1 LSNPVAQL
9 WCPAILPGVKK
20 RILLLAGGQ
29 SGEHEVSLMS
39 ARGVLAALPA
49 DRFEVTPLVV
59 SRQGRWLSSA
69 ETGRAL
75 ELNGP
80 AAARLG
86 AAGSGRPD
94 TGRPD
99 TGRDTGR
106 PDSQRSDGG
115 GEGMLKQAAGV
126 QGYDLVFPLLHGPN
140 GEDGTVQGLLT
151 LAGVPFVGS
160 GVLGSAV
167 SMDKV
172 MTKQVLANAGIPQVD
187 YRLATRRQWREQPD
201 DVRDLAAELGLPL
214 FVKPANL
221 GSSVGISK
229 VRSEMELDAALDLA
243 FSLDRRVILEAMTPG
258 RPRELEV
265 GILGND
271 APIASPV
278 GELSFSADFYDY
290 ATKYTAGEAAMQI
303 PAELPAELAEQVRR
317 YALAAFTA
325 LDCAGLARIDF
336 FYVEGKNGAAGQLF
350 LNEVNT
356 MPGFTPTSMYPKL
369 WEAAGWSYS
378 ALVTRLVE
386 LGLEER

>member
-1 LSNPVAQL
+1 M
-9 WCPAILPGVKK
+9 KK

-59 SRQGRWLSSA
+59 SRQGRWLPPTETSRALEGSRP
-69 ETGRAL
+69 ETGRL
-75 ELNGP
+75 E
-80 AAARLG
+80 AARLE
-86 AAGSGRPD
+86 SGRAE
-94 TGRPD
+94 
-99 TGRDTGR
+99 
-106 PDSQRSDGG
+106 SG
-115 GEGMLKQAAGV
+115 GESMLKQAAGV

-151 LAGVPFVGS
+151 LAGIPFVGS
-160 GVLGSAV
+160 GVLGSAA

-172 MTKQVLANAGIPQVD
+172 MTKQVLASAGIPQVD
-187 YRLATRRQWREQPD
+187 YRLATRRQWRQTPD
-201 DVRDLAAELGLPL
+201 SVRDLAAELGLPL

-290 ATKYTAGEAAMQI
+290 ATKYTAGEAAMHI
-303 PAELPAELAEQVRR
+303 PAELPDGLAEQVRH
-317 YALAAFTA
+317 YALAAFAA

-336 FYVEGKNGAAGQLF
+336 FYVEGRSGAEGQLF

-369 WEAAGWSYS
+369 WEAAGWSYA

>member
-1 LSNPVAQL
+1 MVPTRSGICVQTRKRCTVAPL
-9 WCPAILPGVKK
+9 PSTTVRVCSDRRRRAARILPGVKK

-39 ARGVLAALPA
+39 ARGVLAALPT
-49 DRFEVTPLVV
+49 DKFEVTPLVV
-59 SRQGRWLSSA
+59 SRQGRWLPPA

-75 ELNGP
+75 EL
-80 AAARLG
+80 
-86 AAGSGRPD
+86 GRAD
-94 TGRPD
+94 TGR
-99 TGRDTGR
+99 
-106 PDSQRSDGG
+106 
-115 GEGMLKQAAGV
+115 GESSSEGLLRQAAGV
-126 QGYDLVFPLLHGPN
+126 GTYDLVFPLLHGPN

-160 GVLGSAV
+160 GVLGSAA

-172 MTKQVLANAGIPQVD
+172 MTKQVLASVGIPQVE
-187 YRLATRRQWREQPD
+187 YRLATRRQWSESPEA
-201 DVRDLAAELGLPL
+201 VRDLAAELGLPL
-214 FVKPANL
+214 FVKPANM
-221 GSSVGISK
+221 GSSVGVSK

-243 FSLDRRVILEAMTPG
+243 FGMDRRVILEAMTPG
-258 RPRELEV
+258 KPRELEV

-278 GELSFSADFYDY
+278 GELSFQADFYDY
-290 ATKYTAGEAAMQI
+290 ATKYTAGEAEMHI
-303 PAELPAELAEQVRR
+303 PAHVPPELAEQVRG
-317 YALAAFTA
+317 YALAAFRA

-336 FYVEGKNGAAGQLF
+336 FYVEGKGGAAGQLY

-369 WEAAGWSYS
+369 WEAAGWSYP
-378 ALVTRLVE
+378 ALVTRLIE